1 MRHCTRHA
9 DHAAGPMVAERRA
22 EVVDHGMAAGLLT
35 DDMSAVADEPKLVGH
50 GCFADGERS
59 PSRRSSAASASG
71 KWFSPLFRSSSFV
84 PVCVA
89 RQLRCSWPV

>member
-1 MRHCTRHA
+1 
-9 DHAAGPMVAERRA
+9 MVAERRA
-22 EVVDHGMAAGLLT
+22 EVVDHRMVAGLLT

-71 KWFSPLFRSSSFV
+71 LNPYSACVKNIALHSSILTSIAV
-84 PVCVA
+84 KDVKKTIS
-89 RQLRCSWPV
+89 QMLQKLIIYY